1 MLPCLCV
8 SLSVCVCA
16 QVRTW
21 NRLVPPCTWLS
32 AAARAGEAGVD
43 HAFTEVVLLEALA
56 LNRRE
61 PLALLRRLGFHPAIA
76 GDMVEGHRS
85 PEDVMRHSLFHCG
98 YNRRTL
104 G

>member
-1 MLPCLCV
+1 
-8 SLSVCVCA
+8 
-16 QVRTW
+16 
-21 NRLVPPCTWLS
+21 LS